1 MLCGHYVL
9 RAQVPPPPCFPWVT
23 SLVPVLGM
31 KVRETSWIATS
42 LPFTTSFV
50 FALNLQSVFFLFNTA
65 EDKGSSVLG
74 RHLKMCPL
82 NLTL

>member
-9 RAQVPPPPCFPWVT
+9 WAQVPPPPCLPWFT
-23 SLVPVLGM
+23 SLFPVLGM

-50 FALNLQSVFFLFNTA
+50 FALNLRSVFFYLTQLRT
-65 EDKGSSVLG
+65 KG
-74 RHLKMCPL
+74 PL
-82 NLTL
+82 C